1 MLLLAVLYRA
11 TPVTPSVS
19 LAGGEEFAEF
29 VGSQWLLLKMVGHQL
44 RNRIGEARQEEI
56 ENILEYNRYL
66 IITITLADYL
76 ISEECLPTS

>member
-29 VGSQWLLLKMVGHQL
+29 VGSQWHILKMVGHQL

-66 IITITLADYL
+66 TITITIADYL
-76 ISEECLPTS
+76 IPEACLPTS